1 MAVRDQPGKSVW
13 TLASVA
19 VVVAALYLAKGV
31 LVPLTLAVLLSF
43 LLSPVCD
50 WLERR
55 GLGRIPAVLA
65 TGILGSAV
73 LGFAAW
79 MAVIHMTAL
88 APKMPEYQ
96 ENLQARLHAANDYLI
111 AALSKMTRT
120 AEEIRQ
126 DLPKAEQSGGPQGT
140 DENPY
145 SVRVLS
151 PSASPLEVLGGT

>member
-55 GLGRIPAVLA
+55 KLGRIPAVLA
-65 TGILGSAV
+65 TV
-73 LGFAAW
+73 VVGFALLGAASW
-79 MAVIHMTAL
+79 TAVVQMTEL
-88 APKMPEYQ
+88 APRVPDYQ
-96 ENLQARLHAANDYLI
+96 RNIQAKL
-111 AALSKMTRT
+111 
-120 AEEIRQ
+120 
-126 DLPKAEQSGGPQGT
+126 
-140 DENPY
+140 
-145 SVRVLS
+145 
-151 PSASPLEVLGGT
+151 